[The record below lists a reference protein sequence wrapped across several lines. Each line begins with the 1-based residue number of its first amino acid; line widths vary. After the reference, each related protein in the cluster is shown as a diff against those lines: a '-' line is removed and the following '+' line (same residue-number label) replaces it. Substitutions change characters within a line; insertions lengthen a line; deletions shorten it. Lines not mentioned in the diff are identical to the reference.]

1 MQLFCVV
8 LLHLKIRTELFNLY
22 VMTNITLVFLRT
34 LLASCLLFAA
44 TSVSILAQ
52 SRTVLVNTDGTEV
65 SGSWASDERLK
76 TLVRD
81 LHPAVYI
88 NEGVVKVREVSP
100 TTLFTDVTSIE
111 SIGALAFPSSKIEV
125 VTILIENAE
134 QLSGHIDL
142 SKFSGY
148 GRLKYVHVKSSVDC
162 DTSDLFK
169 MLKNIDAQYRIL
181 LTVERPS

>member
-1 MQLFCVV
+1 MIHFT
-8 LLHLKIRTELFNLY
+8 LLHFRLF
-22 VMTNITLVFLRT
+22 LVT
-34 LLASCLLFAA
+34 SLLFTAI
-44 TSVSILAQ
+44 SFSISAQ
-52 SRTVLVNTDGTEV
+52 NRTVLVTTDGAEV
-65 SGSWASDERLK
+65 PGTWSSDARLK